1 METATTG
8 AIDRASITAVIGS
21 SIAQDSGSIFTVP
34 TTGPIT
40 ITTKNLTAV
49 TAITIAEESI
59 QATATTAT
67 IGITMAT
74 IRDTVGIRRIAT
86 ITE

>member
-8 AIDRASITAVIGS
+8 TIDTTGIIAVTDSG
-21 SIAQDSGSIFTVP
+21 IAQDSGSIITVL

-49 TAITIAEESI
+49 TAITFAEGSI
-59 QATATTAT
+59 QATTITAT
-67 IGITMAT
+67 ICITMAT